1 MLGEP
6 ALPASDGVI
15 CLDSNGATE
24 RLDYTAYSLSDII
37 NTSDKTVPY
46 SFECIVAGSTVPGE
60 AAFIAVTAA
69 GQTVVDGTATFI
81 SRDPTIWNYPMI
93 TAGRAM
99 AAYKDR
105 LPSIKE
111 IWADKDHLEGAANT
125 NNITTVNNFFD
136 EIPAIYRM
144 DKNTN
149 EYSPTTKDGSS
160 NNNYT
165 AGTGGDISMGADSYW
180 YGFRFECEDA
190 FQVHAFNFRFEDCKI
205 EYAVQNWDA
214 SLVLRPYDCEFVNTE
229 IVGDSRGVVGQI
241 MSFYQG
247 PGMKVKF
254 LGCSFQMINNTTG
267 YLQGA
272 NVISEQVI
280 EFESCDFSNLTN
292 PALIDSS
299 DFSLG
304 SDTNA
309 DVTILELMFDNCLLP
324 SSYTIWDGTWVA
336 DIATQITVENCSDNG
351 TDTYVNEYRD
361 LAGGLKYDDAAYYD
375 SGYEED
381 ESSTRLSIVL
391 SPESKVSQS
400 LSVSS
405 SQIGGFFATRGIKTL
420 TLELVENFTSPLNA
434 SEIWLELYYY
444 KDNNDALRTLD
455 KSTKEYIKAT
465 FTELPAGAGLGN
477 WTGEPAG
484 SRSVKLTTTLSV
496 NHPGLFYGVVRL
508 AKYESGKVVHIDPE
522 FQIS

>member
-6 ALPASDGVI
+6 ALPASEGVI

-24 RLDYTAYSLSDII
+24 RTIFTAYILSDII

-46 SFECIVAGSTVPGE
+46 AFECIVAGTVDISE

-93 TAGRAM
+93 TAERAM
-99 AAYKDR
+99 NAYKDR

-111 IWADKDHLEGAANT
+111 IWADVNHLETHAGT
-125 NNITTVNNFFD
+125 NNINAASNFFD
-136 EIPAIYRM
+136 EIPGIYRV
-144 DKNTN
+144 DKATN
-149 EYSPTTKDGSS
+149 EYSPTTTDGSS

-165 AGTGGDISMGADSYW
+165 AGSFGDIDVNADAYW
-180 YGFRFECEDA
+180 HGFRFECEDA
-190 FQVHAFNFRFEDCKI
+190 FKVLERNARFEDCKI
-205 EYAVQNWDA
+205 EYAVVNWDA
-214 SLVLRPYDCEFVNTE
+214 SLVLKPYDCEFVNTE
-229 IVGDSRGVVGQI
+229 IVGDRRGVVGQI

-247 PGMKVKF
+247 PGMRVKF
-254 LGCSFQMINNTTG
+254 LGCSFTMINNTAG

-280 EFESCDFSNLTN
+280 DFESCNFSALTN
-292 PALIDSS
+292 PAMIDTS
-299 DFSLG
+299 DFSIG
-304 SDTNA
+304 STTNA
-309 DVTILELMFDNCLLP
+309 DITILELKFNNCLMP
-324 SSYTIWDGTWVA
+324 SNYTIWDGSWMA
-336 DIATQITVENCSDNG
+336 DIATQITVENCSDDG
-351 TDTYVNEYRD
+351 TNTYVNEYRD
-361 LAGGLKYDDAAYYD
+361 LGGGVKYDDAAYYD

-381 ESSTRLSIVL
+381 ESAARLSIVL
-391 SPESKVSQS
+391 SPEDKVSQS
-400 LSVSS
+400 LVVSS
-405 SQIGGFFATRGIKTL
+405 SQIGGFFSTRGSKIL
-420 TLELVENFTSPLNA
+420 TLELVENFTNPLNA

-444 KDNNDALRTLD
+444 KSNGDVLRTLD
-455 KSTKEYIKAT
+455 KSTKEYIEAT
-465 FTELPAGAGLGN
+465 FTELPAGVGLGN

-484 SRSVKLTTTLSV
+484 SRSVKLTTTISV
-496 NHPGLFYGVVRL
+496 NHPGLFYGIVRL